1 MNIKTRKGFDINL
14 VGKAALQI
22 GSVEQS
28 ETFAIKPT
36 DFVGMTRPKVIVR
49 EGDVV
54 KAGSPLF
61 FDKKLERAI
70 YTSPVSG
77 EIVEVKR
84 GDKRKL
90 LEIKILADKQIEYE
104 NFTKYSVS
112 DMANLKG
119 EEVKETLLKSGT
131 WINII
136 QRPYGI
142 VADPDEAPRAIF
154 ISAFDSNPLAP
165 DYDFLF
171 KNEGQYFQAGID
183 ALKKMVD
190 APIHLTT
197 NGKAEVSAIF
207 QNVRNVEQHTIS
219 GPHPAGNVGVQ
230 IHHIEPINRGELV
243 WTIHPYGVIQIGK
256 LFLEGRYDA
265 SKKIAVVGSEITTPQ
280 YYETYIGAGVGKFLK
295 NNLKQDHVRVISG
308 NILTGTAIEKD
319 NYVGFYDNVVTVLPE
334 GDKPRFF
341 LSDGWLAPTSRL
353 SFHRALGLL
362 SFLNPKK
369 ERIIDTSLNG
379 EERAFVETGV
389 MEQVVP
395 MDILPLQLVKSIM
408 AMDYDGMESLGIYEV
423 IEEDVA
429 LCEFVDVSKHRI
441 QNIVRQGITLLREG

>member
-1 MNIKTRKGFDINL
+1 MNIKTRKGFDINI
-14 VGKAALQI
+14 VGKAELQI
-22 GSVEQS
+22 GNAEQS

-36 DFVGMTRPKVIVR
+36 DFVGMHRPKVVVK

-54 KAGSPLF
+54 KAGTPLF
-61 FDKKLERAI
+61 FDKKLEEAL

-77 EIVEVKR
+77 EVVEVKR
-84 GDKRKL
+84 GEKRKL

-119 EEVKETLLKSGT
+119 KDIKESLLKSGT

-136 QRPYGI
+136 QRPYGV
-142 VADPDEAPRAIF
+142 VANPEDAPRAIF

-165 DYDFLF
+165 DYDFLY

-190 APIHLTT
+190 VPIHLTT

-230 IHHIEPINRGELV
+230 IHHIEPINRGEVV
-243 WTIHPYGVIQIGK
+243 WTISPYGVIQIGK
-256 LFLEGRYDA
+256 LFLEGRYDS
-265 SKKIAVVGSEITTPQ
+265 SKKIAVVGSEVTTPQ
-280 YYETYIGAGVGKFLK
+280 YYETYIGANVGKFLK

-308 NILTGTAIEKD
+308 NILTGTAIDKD
-319 NYVGFYDNVVTVLPE
+319 NYIGFYDNQVTVLPE

-353 SFHRALGLL
+353 SYHRALGLL

-369 ERIIDTSLNG
+369 ERVIDTSLNG

-389 MEQVVP
+389 MEQVIP
-395 MDILPLQLVKSIM
+395 MDILPLQLIKSIM
-408 AMDYDGMESLGIYEV
+408 AKDYDGMESLGIYEV
-423 IEEDVA
+423 VEEDVA

-441 QNIVRQGITLLREG
+441 QKIIRDGIELLREG

>member
-14 VGKAALQI
+14 VGKAALQL
-22 GSVEQS
+22 GNVEQS
-28 ETFAIKPT
+28 ETFVIKPT
-36 DFVGMTRPKVIVR
+36 DFVGMDRPKVVVR
-49 EGDVV
+49 EGDIV
-54 KAGSPLF
+54 KAGTPLF
-61 FDKKLERAI
+61 FDKKSEKVL

-77 EIVEVKR
+77 EVVEVKR

-112 DMANLKG
+112 DMTNLKG
-119 EEVKETLLKSGT
+119 EDVKESLLKSGT
-131 WINII
+131 WLNII

-142 VADPDEAPRAIF
+142 VANPDEDPRAIF

-165 DYDFLF
+165 DYDFLY
-171 KNEGQYFQAGID
+171 KNDGQYFQAGID

-190 APIHLTT
+190 VPVHLTT
-197 NGKAEVSAIF
+197 NGKAEVSTVF
-207 QNVRNVEQHTIS
+207 KNVRNVEQHTIS

-230 IHHIEPINRGELV
+230 IHHIEPINRGEVV

-256 LFLEGRYDA
+256 LFLEGHYDA
-265 SKKIAVVGSEITTPQ
+265 SKKIALVGSEVTTPQ
-280 YYETYIGAGVGKFLK
+280 YYETYIGTNVSKFLK

-308 NILTGTAIEKD
+308 NILTGTTIAKD

-334 GDKPRFF
+334 GDRPRFF
-341 LSDGWLAPTSRL
+341 LTDGWLAPTSRL

-369 ERIIDTSLNG
+369 ERVIDTSLNG

-408 AMDYDGMESLGIYEV
+408 AQDFDGMESLGIYEV

-441 QNIVRQGITLLREG
+441 QNIVRQGIQLLREG

>member
-14 VGKAALQI
+14 VGKAALQL
-22 GSVEQS
+22 GTAEQS

-36 DFVGMTRPKVIVR
+36 EFVGMHRPKVIVR

-54 KAGSPLF
+54 KAGTPLF
-61 FDKKLERAI
+61 FDKKLEKVL

-77 EIVEVKR
+77 EVVEVKR
-84 GDKRKL
+84 GNKRQL

-104 NFTKYSVS
+104 NFTKYTVS

-119 EEVKETLLKSGT
+119 DDVKETLLKSGA

-142 VADPDEAPRAIF
+142 VANPDETPRAIF
-154 ISAFDSNPLAP
+154 ISAFDSSPLAP
-165 DYDFLF
+165 NYDFIF

-183 ALKKMVD
+183 AIKKMIDV
-190 APIHLTT
+190 PIHLTT
-197 NGKAEVSAIF
+197 NGKAEVSPIF
-207 QNVRNVEQHTIS
+207 QNVRNVTQHTIS

-230 IHHIEPINRGELV
+230 IHHIEPINRGEVV
-243 WTIHPYGVIQIGK
+243 WTISPYGIIQIGK
-256 LFLEGRYDA
+256 LFLDGRYDT

-280 YYETYIGAGVGKFLK
+280 YYETYIGANVSKFLK

-308 NILTGTAIEKD
+308 NILTGTAIEKND
-319 NYVGFYDNVVTVLPE
+319 PIGFYDNVVTVLPE

-341 LSDGWLAPTSRL
+341 LVDGWLAPTTRL

-362 SFLNPKK
+362 SFLNPNK
-369 ERIIDTSLNG
+369 ERVMDTSLNG

-408 AMDYDGMESLGIYEV
+408 AKDYDGMESLGIYEV
-423 IEEDVA
+423 IEEDLA

-441 QNIVRQGITLLREG
+441 QKIVREGIQLLREG

>member
-14 VGKAALQI
+14 VGKAALQV
-22 GSVEQS
+22 GTAEQS

-36 DFVGMTRPKVIVR
+36 EFVGMGRPKVVVR

-54 KAGSPLF
+54 KAGTPLF
-61 FDKKLERAI
+61 FDKKLEKAL

-77 EIVEVKR
+77 EVVEVKR

-119 EEVKETLLKSGT
+119 EDVKESLLKSGV

-142 VADPDEAPRAIF
+142 VANPDETPRAIF

-165 DYDFLF
+165 DYDFLY

-190 APIHLTT
+190 VPIHLTT
-197 NGKAEVSAIF
+197 NGKAEVSTIF

-230 IHHIEPINRGELV
+230 IHHIEPINRGEVV
-243 WTIHPYGVIQIGK
+243 WTVSPYGIIQIGK
-256 LFLEGRYDA
+256 LFLDGRYDA
-265 SKKIAVVGSEITTPQ
+265 SKKIAVVGSEVTTPQ
-280 YYETYIGAGVGKFLK
+280 YYETYIGSNVSKFLK

-319 NYVGFYDNVVTVLPE
+319 SYIGFYDNVVTVLPE
-334 GDKPRFF
+334 GDRPRFF

-369 ERIIDTSLNG
+369 ERVIDTSLNG

-408 AMDYDGMESLGIYEV
+408 AEDYDGMESLGIYEV

-441 QNIVRQGITLLREG
+441 QNIVRQGIQLLREG

>member
-1 MNIKTRKGFDINL
+1 MH
-14 VGKAALQI
+14 
-22 GSVEQS
+22 
-28 ETFAIKPT
+28 
-36 DFVGMTRPKVIVR
+36 RPKVLVR

-54 KAGSPLF
+54 KAGTPLF
-61 FDKKLERAI
+61 FDKKLEKAL

-77 EIVEVKR
+77 EVVEVKR

-104 NFTKYSVS
+104 NFTKYTVS

-119 EEVKETLLKSGT
+119 EDVKESLLKSGA
-131 WINII
+131 WINIM

-142 VADPDEAPRAIF
+142 VANPDEIPRAIF

-165 DYDFLF
+165 DYNFLY

-197 NGKAEVSAIF
+197 NGNAEISPIF

-230 IHHIEPINRGELV
+230 IHHIDPINRGEVV
-243 WTIHPYGVIQIGK
+243 WTISPYGIIQIGK

-265 SKKIAVVGSEITTPQ
+265 SKKIAVAGSEVTTPQ
-280 YYETYIGAGVGKFLK
+280 YYETYIGANVSKFLK

-308 NILTGTAIEKD
+308 NILSGTAIEKD
-319 NYVGFYDNVVTVLPE
+319 GYLGFYDNMLTILPE

-369 ERIIDTSLNG
+369 ERVIDTSLNG

-408 AMDYDGMESLGIYEV
+408 AKDYDGMESLGIYEV
-423 IEEDVA
+423 IEEDLA
-429 LCEFVDVSKHRI
+429 LCEFVDVSKHPI
-441 QNIVRQGITLLREG
+441 QSIIRQGIELLREG

>member
-1 MNIKTRKGFDINL
+1 MNIKTRKGYDINL
-14 VGKAALQI
+14 VGKAALQL
-22 GSVEQS
+22 GNAEQS

-36 DFVGMTRPKVIVR
+36 DFVGMHRPKVVVR
-49 EGDVV
+49 EGDIV
-54 KAGSPLF
+54 KAGTPLF
-61 FDKKLERAI
+61 FDKNLEKAL

-77 EIVEVKR
+77 EVVEVKR

-90 LEIKILADKQIEYE
+90 MEIKILADKQIEYE

-119 EEVKETLLKSGT
+119 EDVKESLLKSGA

-142 VADPDEAPRAIF
+142 VANPDETPRAIF
-154 ISAFDSNPLAP
+154 ISAFDSTPLAP
-165 DYDFLF
+165 DYDFLY
-171 KNEGQYFQAGID
+171 KNDGQYFQAGID

-190 APIHLTT
+190 VPIHLTT
-197 NGKAEVSAIF
+197 NGNAEVSPIF
-207 QNVRNVEQHTIS
+207 QNVRNVTQHTIS

-230 IHHIEPINRGELV
+230 IHHIEPVNRGEVV
-243 WTIHPYGVIQIGK
+243 WTISPYGVIQMGK
-256 LFLEGRYDA
+256 LFLDGRYDA
-265 SKKIAVVGSEITTPQ
+265 SKKIAIVGSEVTTPQ
-280 YYETYIGAGVGKFLK
+280 YYETYIGASVGKFLK
-295 NNLKQDHVRVISG
+295 NNLKQDHVRIISG
-308 NILTGTAIEKD
+308 NILTGTSIEKD
-319 NYVGFYDNVVTVLPE
+319 SYVGFYDNVVTVLPE

-353 SFHRALGLL
+353 SFHRALGLM

-369 ERIIDTSLNG
+369 ERVIDTSLNG

-408 AMDYDGMESLGIYEV
+408 AEDFDGMEGLGIYEV

-441 QNIVRQGITLLREG
+441 QNIIRQGIELLREG

>member
-14 VGKAALQI
+14 VGKAALQVATI
-22 GSVEQS
+22 EQP

-36 DFVGMTRPKVIVR
+36 EFVGMHRPKVLVR

-54 KAGSPLF
+54 KAGTPLF
-61 FDKKLERAI
+61 FDKKLEKAL

-77 EIVEVKR
+77 EVVEVKR

-104 NFTKYSVS
+104 NFTKYTVS

-119 EEVKETLLKSGT
+119 EDVKESLLKSGA
-131 WINII
+131 WINIM

-142 VADPDEAPRAIF
+142 VANPDEIPRAIF

-165 DYDFLF
+165 DYNFLY

-197 NGKAEVSAIF
+197 NGNAEISPIF

-230 IHHIEPINRGELV
+230 IHHIDPINRGEVV
-243 WTIHPYGVIQIGK
+243 WTISPYGIIQIGK

-265 SKKIAVVGSEITTPQ
+265 SKKIAVAGSEVTTPQ
-280 YYETYIGAGVGKFLK
+280 YYETYIGANVSKFLK

-308 NILTGTAIEKD
+308 NILSGTAIEKD
-319 NYVGFYDNVVTVLPE
+319 GYLGFYDNMLTILPE

-369 ERIIDTSLNG
+369 ERVIDTSLNG

-408 AMDYDGMESLGIYEV
+408 AKDYDGMESLGIYEV
-423 IEEDVA
+423 IEEDLA
-429 LCEFVDVSKHRI
+429 LCEFVDVSKHPI
-441 QNIVRQGITLLREG
+441 QSIIRQGIELLREG